1 MARLIME
8 RVTKIPTVFEATRQK
23 VGEVYALALLRLGA
37 QVGRASE
44 LLAEL
49 EAFVG
54 VSQQLSSLTGLL
66 ESPRVPLAVKHQVID
81 RALEGRASREF
92 KNFVKVLVDHGR
104 TECLQATLHAARNLS
119 DELAGE
125 VRGVVT
131 TAIEVDT
138 VLQARLAE
146 KIGQALGKKV
156 VLRATQDPT
165 IIGGVVVRVGDTVY
179 DASVANQLKQIKA
192 RAVKSAADA
201 IRQSLDRFATEA

>member
-1 MARLIME
+1 ME